1 MLTWWLID
9 RYPDYEIKQS
19 QKKVEKVEQKN
30 TIYSSDKM
38 VLAEACDDILNDP
51 TFINPTDNLTN
62 KSSSKT
68 NTVLGGSGTILKT
81 KEAHFSD
88 NLVYKE
94 ILEDQLENEFA
105 FTPVELPG
113 QVT

>member
-19 QKKVEKVEQKN
+19 QNKVEQKN
-30 TIYSSDKM
+30 TIHSSDKL

-51 TFINPTDNLTN
+51 MLIKPTDNLTN
-62 KSSSKT
+62 KNNSKT
-68 NTVLGGSGTILKT
+68 NAVPGQSGSVLKT

-88 NLVYKE
+88 DLDYKE